1 MKRTDMS
8 ANKILKGTI
17 VSFAVMM
24 ALCGCGEG
32 FELLLPYKKPVY
44 APYEDEDEEEEE
56 EWEYEEL
63 DEDEDE
69 EEEEDDE
76 DYEDDYDDEDED
88 EDEDYESE
96 PGDTPPPVFEPGVL
110 TGNSYENKTL
120 GIGLTMG
127 DGWTF
132 STPDELAKINKLKE
146 AATSETATAFL
157 EKPEE
162 YLDMDVISGG
172 YGNEISITV
181 INSMFIASGDMK
193 QVAEDTNAALE
204 EQLTKGGYENVT
216 VSVEERQFL
225 GEIVYANVA
234 YCSYKGTQVREM
246 QIHSQKN
253 GYFYTISFMFF
264 GDNDYEEVMGDF
276 YSVEGES
283 M

>member
-1 MKRTDMS
+1 MKKTVMS
-8 ANKILKGTI
+8 SDRFIRVTVVCG
-17 VSFAVMM
+17 AVIM

-56 EWEYEEL
+56 WEYEEL

-69 EEEEDDE
+69 DEDEEEDEE
-76 DYEDDYDDEDED
+76 DYEGDFDDEDTSGA
-88 EDEDYESE
+88 EDYVPDPE
-96 PGDTPPPVFEPGVL
+96 DVPVIFTPGVL

-146 AATSETATAFL
+146 AATTETATAFL

-181 INSMFIASGDMK
+181 VNSKFIASGDMR

-204 EQLTKGGYENVT
+204 EQLSKGGYENVT

-253 GYFYTISFMFF
+253 GFFYTISFMFF
-264 GDNDYEEVMGDF
+264 GDNDYEEVMGGF

>member
-1 MKRTDMS
+1 MMNGNLLKTRSVRT
-8 ANKILKGTI
+8 AA
-17 VSFAVMM
+17 VCFALMF
-24 ALCGCGEG
+24 ALCGCGDG

-56 EWEYEEL
+56 EWEFEEL
-63 DEDEDE
+63 
-69 EEEEDDE
+69 EEDDE
-76 DYEDDYDDEDED
+76 EDE
-88 EDEDYESE
+88 EDYEGDFDDEEDYDEESAEAE
-96 PGDTPPPVFEPGVL
+96 PGEEPPPVFTPGVL
-110 TGNSYENKTL
+110 SGNSYENSTL

-132 STPDELAKINKLKE
+132 STPDELAKINNLGE
-146 AATSETATAFL
+146 AATTETATAFL

-162 YLDMDVISGG
+162 YVDMDVISGG
-172 YGNEISITV
+172 YGNEISVSV
-181 INSMFIASGDMK
+181 INSMFIASEDMR

-204 EQLTKGGYENVT
+204 EQLTKGGYQDVT

-234 YCSYKGTQVREM
+234 YCTYQGTQVREM

-253 GYFYTISFMFF
+253 GYFYTITFMFF
-264 GDNDYEEVMGDF
+264 GDNDFEEVMGNF

-283 M
+283 V